1 VTIALCRAGRS
12 GKPQHPFDRRASG
25 DCNVHR
31 AALAAGEPAGG
42 AGCAGAETPRCVW
55 HGELRAAVTA
65 SCAPPSVFV
74 FTSVPSPPRGCY
86 SWPYSRRKGGHRQGR
101 QARFAIIVREMPSR
115 PPPTRTTVHRAR
127 SSRSS
132 SSLRSTRH
140 SESLRP
146 ASSCEQH
153 ASSPWPVTVADEL
166 RLLGHVWFYNGQ
178 GQRRECVDSA
188 AGGGIPD
195 CAHAVEET
203 PPGSSAAPAPRR
215 FMAKRPGPPATDS
228 LRRALRACS
237 GYCRCSTVAVWPR
250 AVQGQPFTLFFQDRT
265 RSSALA
271 VHFSAAST
279 LQG

>member
-1 VTIALCRAGRS
+1 MTIALCRAGRS

-31 AALAAGEPAGG
+31 AALAAGERTAGG

-65 SCAPPSVFV
+65 SCAPSSVSV
-74 FTSVPSPPRGCY
+74 FTSVPSPSRGCY
-86 SWPYSRRKGGHRQGR
+86 SWSYSRRQGGHRQGR
-101 QARFAIIVREMPSR
+101 QARFAVIVREMPSR
-115 PPPTRTTVHRAR
+115 PSPTRTMVHRAR

-132 SSLRSTRH
+132 SSLRSTSH
-140 SESLRP
+140 SESLQP
-146 ASSCEQH
+146 ASSCEQLT
-153 ASSPWPVTVADEL
+153 SSSWPLTVAGEL
-166 RLLGHVWFYNGQ
+166 RLLGHVWFYSVVS
-178 GQRRECVDSA
+178 VDSA
-188 AGGGIPD
+188 AGGGTPD

-237 GYCRCSTVAVWPR
+237 GYCRCSTVAVSPR
-250 AVQGQPFTLFFQDRT
+250 A
-265 RSSALA
+265 
-271 VHFSAAST
+271 